1 MTTAR
6 RRYLTRATDLSQ
18 VPAVAAFLRG
28 LGLGDFVP
36 DGLVSHTGRNEN
48 WSGTTTSGRAVFV
61 KSLGGEP
68 EDAQRRLRGII
79 AFEELLED
87 APAGTLR
94 APRCLGWS
102 EEDALV
108 AYEMLPLSRTG
119 AELADAKEFGEGHAR
134 QIGEMI
140 GELHGLKP
148 SGRVRLDTSAPSQ
161 PSVAAFTALPL
172 ESHRTSSAAELRVW
186 SMLQQ
191 DAELVEAIVELRRA
205 EAAAETCPTHGDLR
219 LDQLLLSG
227 HDFHLLDCEELRL
240 GDPARD
246 TGAFIGEWLH
256 RAVATLPG
264 PARND
269 PTGTEPVDRE
279 VVARGAQELLR
290 IRPLV
295 RQFHEGYVSTGRPGT
310 HSLHLQSV
318 RFAGWHLIDRVLAQA
333 SQSSVLHPVQR
344 AAMGI
349 ARTVLLTPE
358 ALITTLGLKD

>member
-246 TGAFIGEWLH
+246 TGAFIGSGSTA
-256 RAVATLPG
+256 RSPRF
-264 PARND
+264 PARH
-269 PTGTEPVDRE
+269 GTIRQ
-279 VVARGAQELLR
+279 ARSRWTAKWSPGVLR
-290 IRPLV
+290 SSFAYALSSGSSTKVTSPPDGPGRTACTFRAYGSPAGTSSTACWRRHPRVRCSIRCSALRWASP
-295 RQFHEGYVSTGRPGT
+295 GRCC
-310 HSLHLQSV
+310 
-318 RFAGWHLIDRVLAQA
+318 
-333 SQSSVLHPVQR
+333 
-344 AAMGI
+344 
-349 ARTVLLTPE
+349 
-358 ALITTLGLKD
+358 